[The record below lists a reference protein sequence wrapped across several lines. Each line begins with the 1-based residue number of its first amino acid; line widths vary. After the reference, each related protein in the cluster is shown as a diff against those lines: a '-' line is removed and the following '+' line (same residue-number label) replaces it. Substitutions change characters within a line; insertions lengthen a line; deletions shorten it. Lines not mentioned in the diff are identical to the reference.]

1 MTARRVTEAD
11 VQAVAPTRA
20 AELLDMDRHS
30 VMALIH
36 SHELPAAKFGGD
48 GKGAR
53 YRIRLRDIDELLTA
67 RAA

>member
-11 VQAVAPTRA
+11 VQAVTPTRA
-20 AELLDMDRHS
+20 AELLGMDRHS
-30 VMALIH
+30 VMALVN
-36 SHELPAAKFGGD
+36 SGELPAAKFGGE

-53 YRIRLRDIDELLTA
+53 YRIRVRDIDALLTA